1 MGGVDKL
8 KNIAGDER
16 VIYASLLIYVLFCVL
31 FYPSYY
37 LVNDEHHY
45 LRGAYLLTEGKF
57 WTDNELHGYHFP
69 SDGERYFPRYPP
81 GMYVLLAPFI
91 LFGLKPVFL
100 SGMIFHIFGVF
111 IFVRLLKRL
120 NIPSIAALLYLAYPP
135 FVYYSFTI
143 FTDYALTFFIL
154 LGWYLY
160 LSKSSRDHFLAGLCF
175 GFAFLLK
182 VNAFV
187 FFLGFFAVALWK
199 NRKKFAWMLA
209 GSIPF
214 GSFHLADN
222 WVVYGS
228 PFLTAYAFW
237 DQFYGQGS
245 NPFVTLG
252 NWELFFINLFYQ
264 MVLLLILYPGMVLV
278 LFRKNEWEVLFN
290 SVTALLFFS
299 MIVYTSEVSK
309 PTLMLVVQYRYIL
322 PLTLFLIPGY
332 YLLLSSVLSRIFGRH
347 SRKAYFA
354 IVVLSLIVCGLLA
367 ALIQASSERNERVA
381 QSIVDNTSPNSL
393 VLGREMS
400 YFLNE
405 FYARDYRSVR
415 ENMEGSSYKGYE
427 TPVDELMSRYA
438 LVYLVSEEQ
447 ESNRTIVHEERIAP
461 KYFSGLFKT
470 FDLKFYLVKNES
482 GVRS

>member
-1 MGGVDKL
+1 MDKL
-8 KNIAGDER
+8 SNLSKDER
-16 VIYASLLIYVLFCVL
+16 LVCASLLVYVLFCVL

-45 LRGAYLLTEGKF
+45 LRGAYLLTEGNL
-57 WTDNELHGYHFP
+57 WVEDELQGYHFP
-69 SDGERYFPRYPP
+69 SDGVRYFPRYPP
-81 GMYVLLAPFI
+81 GMYLLLAPFI
-91 LFGLKPVFL
+91 LFGLKPVFV
-100 SGMIFHIFGVF
+100 SGMILHVLGVF
-111 IFVRLLKRL
+111 VFLRLLKRL
-120 NIPSIAALLYLAYPP
+120 NVPSVAALLYLAYPP

-143 FTDYALTFFIL
+143 FTDYHLTFFIL

-160 LSKSSRDHFLAGLCF
+160 LSKKSRDHFLAGLCF

-187 FFLGFFAVALWK
+187 FFLGFFALALWK
-199 NRKKFAWMLA
+199 NWRKFAWMLA

-214 GSFHLADN
+214 GALHLAYN
-222 WVVYGS
+222 WFVYGS

-252 NWELFFINLFYQ
+252 NWEMFFVNLFYQ
-264 MVLLLILYPGMVLV
+264 LVLLSLLYPGMVFV
-278 LFRKNEWEVLFN
+278 LFSSKNREVLLN
-290 SVTALLFFS
+290 GVIALLFFS

-332 YLLLSSVLSRIFGRH
+332 YVLLSSVLSRLFGVHAR
-347 SRKAYFA
+347 RVYFA
-354 IVVLSLIVCGLLA
+354 IVVLLFILCGLLT

-381 QSIVDNTSPNSL
+381 QSIMENTPPNSL
-393 VLGREMS
+393 IFGKEMS

-415 ENMEGSSYKGYE
+415 ENIEGSSYRGYE
-427 TPVDELMSRYA
+427 TPVQELIDA
-438 LVYLVSEEQ
+438 HNVVYLVSEDDENATMVYR
-447 ESNRTIVHEERIAP
+447 ESVKP
-461 KYFSGLFKT
+461 KYFSSMFKS

-482 GVRS
+482 GASR